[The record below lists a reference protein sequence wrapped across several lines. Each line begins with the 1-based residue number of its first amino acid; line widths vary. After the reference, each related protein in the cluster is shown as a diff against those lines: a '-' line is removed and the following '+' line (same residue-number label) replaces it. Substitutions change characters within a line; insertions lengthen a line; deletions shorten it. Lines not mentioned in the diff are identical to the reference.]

1 LNFQLPAVE
10 LSEELT
16 PDWVLTI
23 NWLAVAQGT
32 LRILIALVVAW
43 AAFGALR
50 LITRRIERSAEGGEG
65 TVARARQQRVRTLV
79 GLVRSIG
86 IVVILVITLFSI
98 LGILGHD
105 IRPLLAGAGV
115 IGLAISF
122 GAQSLVRDVI
132 TGMFIL
138 FENQFGIGDVIR
150 IGDTSGVVER
160 MTLRVVMLRDVHGVV
175 HVIPNGEIKQVSN
188 MTRSWSRAVLEIG
201 VAYKENVDR
210 VMEVMRDVG
219 RELAEDEEWSALL
232 VEEITVPGIESF
244 GDSGVNIRIMAK
256 TVPLKQWD
264 VARELRRR
272 LKNRFDAEG
281 IEIPFPHRTFYWGE
295 GQRPNGREEG
305 SGEREEKT
313 ATSSQDTRSL
323 DGY

>member
-1 LNFQLPAVE
+1 VNLQLPAIEIPAE
-10 LSEELT
+10 LAPAWALAI
-16 PDWVLTI
+16 DWVALTAG
-23 NWLAVAQGT
+23 L
-32 LRILIALVVAW
+32 LRIAIALVVAW
-43 AAFGALR
+43 AAFLALR
-50 LITRRIERSAEGGEG
+50 VITRRVEDGAIGGEG
-65 TVARARQQRVRTLV
+65 AAGRAREQRVRTLV
-79 GLVRSIG
+79 SLVRSIG
-86 IVVILVITLFSI
+86 IVVILLITIFSI

-138 FENQFGIGDVIR
+138 FENQFAVGDVIR
-150 IGDTSGVVER
+150 IGETGGIVER
-160 MTLRVVMLRDVHGVV
+160 MTLRVVVLRDVHGVV
-175 HVIPNGEIKQVSN
+175 HIIPNGEIKSVSN

-201 VAYKENVDR
+201 VAYRENVDR

-219 RELAEDEEWSALL
+219 RELAEDENWSPLL

-244 GDSGVNIRIMAK
+244 GDSSVNIRIMAK
-256 TVPLKQWD
+256 TLPLKQWD

-281 IEIPFPHRTFYWGE
+281 IEIPFPHRTFYWGA
-295 GQRPNGREEG
+295 GQEPGGTEATRRAADHA
-305 SGEREEKT
+305 T
-313 ATSSQDTRSL
+313 ASPVDAAGHADR
-323 DGY
+323 

>member
-1 LNFQLPAVE
+1 VNLQLPAIEIPAE
-10 LSEELT
+10 LAPAWALAI
-16 PDWVLTI
+16 DWVALTAG
-23 NWLAVAQGT
+23 L
-32 LRILIALVVAW
+32 LRIAIALIVAW
-43 AAFGALR
+43 AAFLALR
-50 LITRRIERSAEGGEG
+50 VITRRVEDGAAGGEG
-65 TVARARQQRVRTLV
+65 AAGRAREQRVRTLV
-79 GLVRSIG
+79 SLVRSIG
-86 IVVILVITLFSI
+86 IVVILLITIFSI

-138 FENQFGIGDVIR
+138 FENQFAVGDVIR
-150 IGDTSGVVER
+150 IGETGGIVER
-160 MTLRVVMLRDVHGVV
+160 MTLRVVVLRDVHGVV
-175 HVIPNGEIKQVSN
+175 HIIPNGEIKSVSN

-201 VAYKENVDR
+201 VAYRENVDR

-219 RELAEDEEWSALL
+219 RELAEDENWSPLL

-244 GDSGVNIRIMAK
+244 GDSSVNIRIMAK
-256 TVPLKQWD
+256 TLPLKQWD

-281 IEIPFPHRTFYWGE
+281 IEIPFPHRTFYWGA
-295 GQRPNGREEG
+295 GQGPGG
-305 SGEREEKT
+305 TGADHVT
-313 ATSSQDTRSL
+313 ATPVDAAEHADR
-323 DGY
+323 

>member
-1 LNFQLPAVE
+1 LNLQLPAVE
-10 LSEELT
+10 LPEELS
-16 PDWVLTI
+16 PDGLLTI
-23 NWLAVAQGT
+23 NW
-32 LRILIALVVAW
+32 IALANGALRVFVALLVAW
-43 AAFGALR
+43 IAFWVLR
-50 LITRRIERSAEGGEG
+50 LITRRIEKSAEGGEG
-65 TVARARQQRVRTLV
+65 TVARAREQRVRTLV

-86 IVVILVITLFSI
+86 VVVIIAITLLSI

-115 IGLAISF
+115 VGLAVSF
-122 GAQSLVRDVI
+122 GSQSLVRDVI

-160 MTLRVVMLRDVHGVV
+160 MTLRVVVLRDVQGVV

-210 VMEVMRDVG
+210 VMEVMREVG
-219 RELAEDEEWSALL
+219 KEMAEDEEWGPLL
-232 VEEITVPGIESF
+232 VEDVTVPGIESF
-244 GDSGVNIRIMAK
+244 GESGVNIRLMAK
-256 TVPLKQWD
+256 TLPLKQWD

-295 GQRPNGREEG
+295 GQMPDGRLQG
-305 SGEREEKT
+305 TGTRE
-313 ATSSQDTRSL
+313 Q
-323 DGY
+323 